1 MYFRTSGSGCWR
13 RPCPRRRLN
22 TVALPAQDEQSRPSA
37 LLCEYWGRLELP
49 ERNNVTNQ
57 KEMRCAAL
65 SMHSLVVRSCH
76 SGGAN
81 RTRNPL
87 RPATTGPPSVARS
100 SPHGSHM
107 CPSVCLSYCQ
117 YLKCISLCRTH
128 HGSSS
133 GTPPM
138 FRLSVRCTPMM
149 FGAITWWV
157 YDRALFQRQFLAQVT
172 DSVGISQA
180 SNLSPFQPKHHGWTI
195 PGGHWCH

>member
-65 SMHSLVVRSCH
+65 SMHSVVVRSCH
-76 SGGAN
+76 PGGAN
-81 RTRNPL
+81 GTRNPL
-87 RPATTGPPSVARS
+87 RPGTTKPPSVTRS

-107 CPSVCLSYCQ
+107 CPSVCLSFCHYP
-117 YLKCISLCRTH
+117 KCIRLCSTQHR
-128 HGSSS
+128 SSS
-133 GTPPM
+133 DTPPM
-138 FRLSVRCTPMM
+138 SCPFVRCTPMM
-149 FGAITWWV
+149 FGATTGWV
-157 YDRALFQRQFLAQVT
+157 DDRALFQLQFLARVT
-172 DSVGISQA
+172 DSVCNSQA
-180 SNLSPFQPKHHGWTI
+180 SNLSPFQQKHHGWTI
-195 PGGHWCH
+195 SRGHWCH